1 MFSTEDYTIIC
12 ALFPRLVGFIYFLT
26 FGALIFQVKGLIGES
41 GILPVKNLFALLEQN
56 KGNNWGFYLRVPSL
70 FWFNQ
75 SNTFLMGVTILG
87 TILSVVLMFGY
98 YPSLLLL
105 LLYILY
111 ISLTYAGQ
119 DFLSFGWEGLLLETT
134 VQAFLMSLTVVPNM
148 MVWISTNLLLF
159 RFYVQAGVIKL
170 VTHDKSWRDMTAIA
184 YHYQTQPLPNTT
196 AWYVHKLPMWFH
208 KLSCQLM
215 FVIEIFVPFGIFLS
229 EEIRL
234 VTFVLMFSLQF
245 LIWFTGNFSYLNHLT
260 VVICTILLNNWIL
273 GFFFT
278 APEVTATPLLL
289 NVVLTILGSI
299 LASFQIMRLWQ
310 FWRPNPWFEKILNWA
325 AVYHIANRYGIF
337 GSMTTQRL
345 EVIFEGSDDGATW
358 KEYLFKYKPSEVSR
372 RPRRIAPYQ
381 PRLDWQAWFL
391 PFRRYKYESWVQSF
405 IAHLLRGTPDV
416 LNLLRHNPFKDHP
429 PKFVRVLM
437 YDYVFT
443 SMEEKKETGN
453 WWKRVLIGRYTPDFS
468 LKK

>member
-1 MFSTEDYTIIC
+1 MFNTEDYTIIC

-26 FGALIFQVKGLIGES
+26 FGALIFQVNGLIGVN
-41 GILPVKNLFALLEQN
+41 GILPAKNFFDILKKS
-56 KGNNWGFYLRVPSL
+56 KGHDWTFFFRVPSI
-70 FWFNQ
+70 FWIDQ
-75 SNTFLMGVTILG
+75 SNRFLKGVTIIG
-87 TILSVVLMFGY
+87 TILSIVLMLGY
-98 YPSLLLL
+98 SPSLMLL

-111 ISLTYAGQ
+111 ISITYAGQ

-134 VQAFLMSLTVVPNM
+134 VQAFLISLTVVPNM

-170 VTHDKSWRDMTAIA
+170 VTQDKSWRDMTAVA
-184 YHYQTQPLPNTT
+184 CHYQTQPLPNTI
-196 AWYVHKLPMWFH
+196 AWYIHKLPLWFH

-215 FVIEIFVPFGIFLS
+215 FGIEIIVPLGIFLT
-229 EEIRL
+229 EGIRL
-234 VTFVLMFSLQF
+234 FAFGLMVILQF

-260 VVICTILLNNWIL
+260 VVLCTILLNNGAL
-273 GFFFT
+273 GYLFA
-278 APEVTATPLLL
+278 APEVIATPLWINL
-289 NVVLTILGSI
+289 VLTIIGTI

-345 EVIFEGSDDGATW
+345 EVIFEGSEDGVVW
-358 KEYLFKYKPSEVSR
+358 KEYLFKYKPSELER

-391 PFRRYKYESWVQSF
+391 PFRRYKYENWVQSF
-405 IAHLLRGTPDV
+405 ITHLLRGTPDV

-429 PKFVRVLM
+429 PKYVRVLM
-437 YDYVFT
+437 YEYTFT
-443 SMEEKKETGN
+443 SRKERKETGH
-453 WWKRVLIGRYTPDFS
+453 WWKRVLVGRYTPDFS
-468 LKK
+468 LKE